1 MKDIILT
8 NELAIRL
15 AAESIE
21 NKQIL
26 SDVKINVTRY
36 YSSIDNEGSSAY
48 EAYKMIDSH
57 INAVIGDVSSRL
69 TKASASMTGLWK
81 IPQCSSTSGS
91 FTFSDISN
99 YPYFFRTVGTSA
111 SHMNALAHWV
121 KKMGWQKFSI
131 LYTNDA
137 LGQEVYT
144 SIATQAYNY
153 NLTIEN
159 DYSFLQVSEDI
170 AEEALQAL
178 SDSGSRI
185 IIMAFSRV
193 YEQLVML
200 RKANELGY
208 ISKGWVWMV
217 SNDDPIA
224 EYYNRDN
231 MTSFDGV
238 MFINNLWNLT
248 GVPAYDELYQKWQAQ
263 PVPANFS
270 NPTSWNST
278 SLSYNVPQAYSCLEL
293 FALGIDKA
301 LDQYP
306 GGRSQGLVDLANHSF
321 NSTTMLPPFY
331 NMNFTGPAWTINTC
345 GKMEFSKSGDLQD
358 GNFQI
363 FYLLGGNAITYAN
376 VKSGFFEFIPGID
389 IIYPGNTM
397 QKPIDIAEQIFLNPS
412 YTSATGIAIIVICA
426 VGIFFCI
433 LMTILIFSYRHL
445 KPIMISSPVFCYLE
459 LLGTIVC
466 YLSAL
471 LSLGK
476 PNPPICIAR
485 AICLFTGFIL
495 VVGSIIAKNY
505 RIYKIYQ
512 NVFSIRTSRLKSSY
526 LLRIVAAFEF
536 IALVPFVIWNAIYPV
551 NIETYQTDYG
561 YYCWYCRYPTAQIAN
576 WGMSNA
582 VIVLEIAWVIILIFF
597 SALIAFKTRSV
608 NSKWSE
614 ATQIAYISYNLGVTA
629 TVMVPS
635 FLISNDDYTISF
647 NLFICSL
654 LFDSEEQDHMSIHS
668 SNSMDQNIQLK
679 LVAKNMY
686 DFTTQA
692 HEGILPVKKMAKL
705 DFLSIWMLKRII
717 LVPFKRYFILT
728 DKSGQ
733 NASVYN
739 YAHCEAASTGHS
751 NHYTFRVRTDKGL
764 YFLFQVYD
772 NESLNRWIS
781 WFNHD
786 PNDRIQPKGI
796 RPLRP
801 AFTPERSQQQIDAL
815 ATFGN
820 GAASPTTFRDTG
832 SPSNLRQDPS
842 VSLSSYPTTT
852 TAPRFPPTFNGF
864 TSSTHASFITDGS
877 NNNTGFNETS
887 GTNQLNSFGVIT
899 DTSRQR
905 YP

>member
-331 NMNFTGPAWTINTC
+331 NMNYTGPAALH
-345 GKMEFSKSGDLQD
+345 S
-358 GNFQI
+358 NFQI